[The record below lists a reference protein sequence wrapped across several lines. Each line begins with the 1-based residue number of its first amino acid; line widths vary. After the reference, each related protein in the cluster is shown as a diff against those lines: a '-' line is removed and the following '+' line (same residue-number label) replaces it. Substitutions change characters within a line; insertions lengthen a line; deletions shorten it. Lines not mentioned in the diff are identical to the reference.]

1 MEKHPSGAPPSSH
14 GFKPESM
21 ESSLKAQSDFGQ
33 YRIVKLL
40 GVGGMGEVYEVEHRV
55 LETRHAL
62 KLINENIMA
71 NKVAL
76 SYFKTEGRVMAQ
88 LHHPGIVVVDEFGE
102 TDGRFW
108 LRMELMEGVGATG
121 GSLITL
127 EDYVWYM
134 GGKLTEEEVLE
145 CMRQFLSAIGFAHSR
160 GIVHR
165 DLKPTNILLNSTG
178 MKIADFGLVKMAG
191 ANWHQDQ
198 LLSSISSDIEIED
211 AAKEIKARSGPRTAD
226 RAIVGTYEYM
236 APEQKKGE
244 DVDAR
249 SDLYAVGLICFQ
261 ILTGEENPGFK
272 KPSEIQKGINP
283 EWDIWLEKALAK
295 NADERFQSAEEM
307 KQALPKAKTETTAD
321 KITPTKIK
329 NAVATRS
336 SSRRTPYLIGATAS
350 LAAVILILIIVI
362 LTRPNKTEQ
371 IVIEPIPAP
380 ISPVQPSPPPAP
392 VPNPSSN
399 TPPPSLPPESPPLPK
414 PENADSIF
422 QGQQEL
428 LEQFEEAR
436 MAMKEEILAAE
447 ARHKTAPTPIPILE
461 NELFELPLP
470 ANDPDPGFRTWTD
483 VDGITFRANLNQIK
497 DDQLVLRD
505 TDGSITYLQN
515 ETLRSEDKEYVD
527 SWRKTY
533 VPVEKIPFV
542 VHSAGIP
549 MRWVPEGVVKM
560 GSDRPLQENPEES
573 PQTRV
578 SITKGYWMGQF
589 EITQKQFRTIGGI
602 NPSRFKD
609 MDDHPVE
616 KVSWTQASDFCL
628 QLTRLEQASG
638 RLPDQWKYNLP
649 TEAQWQNA
657 CQDITTPELKR
668 TAWYSANSGG
678 ITRRVSLL
686 KANSLSIYD
695 MQGNVKEWVR
705 DVFGPYPGGKQK
717 NWVNDS
723 GGLNHILRGGSWKSP
738 ASHCRVDAR
747 FKPRSGYQG
756 DDSGF
761 RIALVFEK
769 ETPLESF

>member
-1 MEKHPSGAPPSSH
+1 MDKHPSGPPPSSH

-21 ESSLKAQSDFGQ
+21 ESSLKAESDFGQ

-55 LETRHAL
+55 LGTRHAL
-62 KLINENIMA
+62 KLINESIME
-71 NKVAL
+71 NKIAL

-108 LRMELMEGVGATG
+108 LRMELMDGVEATG
-121 GSLITL
+121 GNLITL

-134 GGKLTEEEVLE
+134 GGKLTEDEVIE

-191 ANWHQDQ
+191 ASWHQDQ
-198 LLSSISSDIEIED
+198 LRSSISSDVEIED
-211 AAKEIKARSGPRTAD
+211 GARVIKARSGPRTAD

-244 DVDAR
+244 EVDAR
-249 SDLYAVGLICFQ
+249 SDLFAVGLICFQ
-261 ILTGEENPGFK
+261 ILTGEETPGFK
-272 KPSEIQKGINP
+272 KPTEIQKGINP
-283 EWDIWLEKALAK
+283 EWDTWLEKALAK

-307 KQALPKAKTETTAD
+307 KHALPKTKVEATTAKT
-321 KITPTKIK
+321 PPLK
-329 NAVATRS
+329 NKNPVEP
-336 SSRRTPYLIGATAS
+336 SRNSNGTPYLIGVAAS
-350 LAAVILILIIVI
+350 LGAVILVLIIVI
-362 LTRPNKTEQ
+362 LTRTNKAGDIARE
-371 IVIEPIPAP
+371 PAP
-380 ISPVQPSPPPAP
+380 DQRPPVHQIPPPTTTP
-392 VPNPSSN
+392 DPPPNTS
-399 TPPPSLPPESPPLPK
+399 PPSLPTNPPIEPN
-414 PENADSIF
+414 PGNADSIF
-422 QGQQEL
+422 LGQQEL
-428 LEQFEEAR
+428 LKAFEESR
-436 MAMKEEILAAE
+436 KLLNEEILAAE
-447 ARHKTAPTPIPILE
+447 TQYKKEPAPISVLE
-461 NELFELPLP
+461 GELFELPLP
-470 ANDPDPGFRTWTD
+470 PNDPDPGFRTWTD
-483 VDGITFRANLNQIK
+483 MDGVTFRANLNQVK
-497 DDQLVLRD
+497 DGQLVLRD
-505 TDGSITYLQN
+505 TDGSITYLDD
-515 ETLRSEDKEYVD
+515 ETLRAEDKEYVAN
-527 SWRKTY
+527 WIKTY
-533 VPVEKIPFV
+533 VPVEAIPFV

-549 MRWVPEGVVKM
+549 MRWVPEGVVKL
-560 GSDRPLQENPEES
+560 GSDTPMKENPEES

-578 SITKGYWMGQF
+578 SLTRGYWIGQS
-589 EITQKQFRTIGGI
+589 EITQKQFRTIRGV

-616 KVSWTQASDFCL
+616 KISWTQASDFCL
-628 QLTRLEQASG
+628 ELTRLEQASG

-657 CQDITTPELKR
+657 CQDFTKQELKR
-668 TAWYSANSGG
+668 TTWYSANSGG
-678 ITRRVSLL
+678 ITRRVGLL
-686 KANSLSIYD
+686 KANSLGIYD

-717 NWVNDS
+717 NWFNNS
-723 GGLNHILRGGSWKSP
+723 GGLNHILRGGSWRSP
-738 ASHCRVDAR
+738 ALHCRIDAR

-769 ETPLESF
+769 ESQLESF